1 MMKDDRNIDKAF
13 RDKLDG
19 FNAEPPAHLWDGIQG
34 QMAAE
39 RRKKRMA
46 WYSWASVAALL
57 VLAFLAGWYLSS
69 DTTLQPASEMAQSE
83 TTPMNE
89 TVPEKEEEVSSKQI
103 EPTDIIA
110 DQSGGQIADASRPS
124 VSSGGSEDN
133 IQKTAV
139 ADFNRK
145 QENEREEISSNELKI
160 LNSIEADVNNTF
172 EELSLKTKEKKDKYF
187 GLTDEERKLI
197 ASNASNNRKNEIQN
211 RGWKMGLNVSPGYAS
226 YSSSHSES
234 YAQDMAYSASEG
246 SGNVGA
252 GFSVQY
258 QTGKRWS
265 IESGVYYAK
274 SGQKSQT
281 TFELF
286 ARNNSASYGN
296 FDSELA
302 YAPAKALTAGQMAM
316 NSTAGVI
323 ALDKLPAG
331 TEIVATPESEI
342 SFSNAL
348 LSRGEFSQV
357 FDFIEIPMYLRYKVI
372 DSKVDIDILGG
383 VNAGLVV
390 GNNAYLDNGY
400 GTQNIGKTEDVSSL
414 NMSGTIGVGVNYAL
428 GKHFSLAVEP
438 RFNYYLNSINRNP
451 AVEFRPYRVGVYTGL
466 YYDF

>member
-1 MMKDDRNIDKAF
+1 MKDDRNIDKVF
-13 RDKLDG
+13 RDKLNG
-19 FNAEPPAHLWDGIQG
+19 YNAEPPAHLWDGIQG
-34 QMAAE
+34 QLVAG

-46 WYSWASVAALL
+46 YYSWASVAALL
-57 VLAFLAGWYLSS
+57 VLAFLAGWYFSS
-69 DTTLQPASEMAQSE
+69 DNTLQPASEMAQSE
-83 TTPMNE
+83 NAPMNE
-89 TVPEKEEEVSSKQI
+89 TVPEKRKETNI
-103 EPTDIIA
+103 EQTEPLDFSG
-110 DQSGGQIADASRPS
+110 DQSNQQSADASRPVIQS
-124 VSSGGSEDN
+124 NDRDEEHELIVGNSSDN
-133 IQKTAV
+133 QKEIAGKKSTPV
-139 ADFNRK
+139 MNFLNR
-145 QENEREEISSNELKI
+145 
-160 LNSIEADVNNTF
+160 IEADIQKSSEKIALTLNK
-172 EELSLKTKEKKDKYF
+172 KTETIYS
-187 GLTDEERKLI
+187 LTDEERKLI
-197 ASNASNNRKNEIQN
+197 ASNASNNRENKIQD

-258 QTGKRWS
+258 QTSKRWS

-302 YAPAKALTAGQMAM
+302 YAPAKALTAGQMAI

-331 TEIVATPESEI
+331 TEIVATPESEF

-372 DSKVDIDILGG
+372 DSKVDIDLLGG

-400 GTQNIGKTEDVSSL
+400 GAQNIGKTEDVSSL
-414 NMSGTIGVGVNYAL
+414 NMSGTVGVGVNYAL
-428 GKHFSLAVEP
+428 GKHLSLAVEP

-451 AVEFRPYRVGVYTGL
+451 AVEFRPYRIGVYTGL

>member
-1 MMKDDRNIDKAF
+1 MNEDRNMDKAF
-13 RDKLDG
+13 REKLDG

-34 QMAAE
+34 QLAAQ

-46 WYSWASVAALL
+46 YYSWASVAALL
-57 VLAFLAGWYLSS
+57 VLAFLAGWYFSS
-69 DTTLQPASEMAQSE
+69 DTSLQPANEMAERE
-83 TTPMNE
+83 TAPMNE
-89 TVPEKEEEVSSKQI
+89 SMPEKEENAAGKQPETSGII
-103 EPTDIIA
+103 ENQPTKQVA
-110 DQSGGQIADASRPS
+110 NASRLAAQNQETENYLAAEGF
-124 VSSGGSEDN
+124 SGTQN
-133 IQKTAV
+133 
-139 ADFNRK
+139 
-145 QENEREEISSNELKI
+145 ENEDRTIAEAMKFLDR
-160 LNSIEADVNNTF
+160 IEADVHEISPKVALNLYKKTENIY
-172 EELSLKTKEKKDKYF
+172 SLTN
-187 GLTDEERKLI
+187 EERRLI
-197 ASNASNNRKNEIQN
+197 AANASSNHENKVQEK
-211 RGWKMGLNVSPGYAS
+211 GWKMGLNVSPGYAS

-258 QTGKRWS
+258 QTSKRWS

-372 DSKVDIDILGG
+372 DSRVDIDVLGG
-383 VNAGLVV
+383 INAGLVV

-400 GTQNIGKTEDVSSL
+400 GTQNIGKTEDVSAL
-414 NMSGTIGVGVNYAL
+414 NMSGTFGVGVNYAI
-428 GKHFSLAVEP
+428 GKNLSLAVEP

-451 AVEFRPYRVGVYTGL
+451 AVEFRPYRIGVYTGL

>member
-1 MMKDDRNIDKAF
+1 MMSEEKNIDKAF

-19 FNAEPPAHLWDGIQG
+19 YIAEPPAHLWDGIQG

-39 RRKKRMA
+39 RRKKRMTR
-46 WYSWASVAALL
+46 YSWASVAALL
-57 VLAFLAGWYLSS
+57 VLAFLAGWYFSS
-69 DTTLQPASEMAQSE
+69 DTTLQPVSEMARSE
-83 TTPMNE
+83 TTPMKE
-89 TVPEKEEEVSSKQI
+89 SVPEKGEDVNNVQAEQ
-103 EPTDIIA
+103 PDILS
-110 DQSGGQIADASRPS
+110 DQSEQQIADASHPAIQQNIS
-124 VSSGGSEDN
+124 VEKGELIVENSSANLKETDEKKSTTAMKFLNRIEAE
-133 IQKTAV
+133 IQK
-139 ADFNRK
+139 
-145 QENEREEISSNELKI
+145 SSEKMALNLNKNTELI
-160 LNSIEADVNNTF
+160 NS
-172 EELSLKTKEKKDKYF
+172 
-187 GLTDEERKLI
+187 LTSEERKLI
-197 ASNASNNRKNEIQN
+197 AYNASNNRENEAQE

-265 IESGVYYAK
+265 VESGVYYAK

-302 YAPAKALTAGQMAM
+302 YAPAKTLSAGQMAM

-323 ALDKLPAG
+323 ALNKLPAG
-331 TEIVATPESEI
+331 TEIVATPESEL

-357 FDFIEIPMYLRYKVI
+357 FDFVEIPMYLRYKII

-383 VNAGLVV
+383 VNAGFVV

-400 GTQNIGKTEDVSSL
+400 GEQNIGKTEDISTL
-414 NMSGTIGVGVNYAL
+414 NMSGTIGFGVNYAL
-428 GKHFSLAVEP
+428 GKNFSLAVEP

-451 AVEFRPYRVGVYTGL
+451 AVEFRPYRIGVYTGL